1 MIKANAFKLLLLW
14 CFWATNALANSHSVI
29 NSTLFGDQKMS
40 PIKLFSL
47 HIAPVNSAMTI
58 EQLEADDAISWQVQ
72 NSSHLAIQQGV
83 NWYKVVVHNAS
94 QQTASGYLTVGN
106 DIAINAFDIY
116 SVQPD
121 LNNLN
126 VVNRSLVTSLLSTN
140 NWFAELILAPNEHL
154 TLYIRLAADIE
165 LYRPLVV
172 ESGQAFIQTSG
183 TKQYQNAFAVGGII
197 AIAVMSLLLF
207 IAGRDPALSWL
218 SAYFFLRAIL
228 LSVLV
233 GGHLYYLF
241 PDHPELRGGELL
253 ALVALSTLAF
263 IWFTIYLFQLK
274 QQLPR
279 FVYASKWVSLG
290 LVTVS
295 IFSFYMPPSFDCAH
309 NKHLVYQ
316 YASGTF
322 FAWAI
327 ATSKRAAFGFF
338 I

>member
-58 EQLEADDAISWQVQ
+58 EQLEADDAIAWQEQ
-72 NSSHLAIQQGV
+72 SSSQLAIQQGV

-126 VVNRSLVTSLLSTN
+126 VVNRSLATSLLSTN
-140 NWFAELILAPNEHL
+140 NWFAELILAPNEHR

-207 IAGRDPALSWL
+207 IAVRDPALSWL

-233 GGHLYYLF
+233 GGNLYYLF

-263 IWFTIYLFQLK
+263 IWFTIHLFQAKPAITAICLC
-274 QQLPR
+274 LEVGFARP
-279 FVYASKWVSLG
+279 SD
-290 LVTVS
+290 
-295 IFSFYMPPSFDCAH
+295 SFY
-309 NKHLVYQ
+309 L
-316 YASGTF
+316 
-322 FAWAI
+322 
-327 ATSKRAAFGFF
+327 
-338 I
+338 